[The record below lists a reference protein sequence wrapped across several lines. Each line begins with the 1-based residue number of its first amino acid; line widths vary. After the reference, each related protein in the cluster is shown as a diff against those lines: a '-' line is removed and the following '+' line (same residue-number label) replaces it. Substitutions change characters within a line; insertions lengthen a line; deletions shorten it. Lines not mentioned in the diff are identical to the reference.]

1 MNKITLENV
10 IRLALHEDIQAGDV
24 TTNSIVSPQ
33 SISRAVIFS
42 KENAVLSGV
51 GVASQVF
58 RHLDKKIK
66 FRIHAKDGDLIKKN
80 VPVITLEGRSRTIL
94 TGERT
99 ALNFLSY
106 LSGIATNTRSFVD
119 KVRPYKVQILDTRK
133 TTPTLRF
140 LERYA
145 VRCGGGYN
153 HRDNLSEMAMIKDN
167 HWLCSEKE
175 SIVNVIKKLRNNTD
189 VAIVVE
195 VDSLTQLQDALQSQ
209 ADVILLDNMKPE
221 TIRKAVGMRKGFKSS
236 VLLEVSGGIRLEN
249 VRDYARTG
257 VDRISIGSLTHS
269 RQAIDFSMEL
279 VT

>member
-10 IRLALHEDIQAGDV
+10 IRLALHEDIHEGDV
-24 TTNSIVSPQ
+24 TTNSIVSPT
-33 SISRAVIFS
+33 SVSRAVIFS

-80 VPVITLEGRSRTIL
+80 VPVITLEGRSRAIL

-106 LSGIATNTRSFVD
+106 LSGIATNTRSFVN
-119 KVRPYKVQILDTRK
+119 KVHPYKVQILDTRK

-153 HRDNLSEMAMIKDN
+153 HRDNLSDMAMIKDN
-167 HWLCSEKE
+167 HWW
-175 SIVNVIKKLRNNTD
+175 RRPGRH
-189 VAIVVE
+189 
-195 VDSLTQLQDALQSQ
+195 
-209 ADVILLDNMKPE
+209 DNH
-221 TIRKAVGMRKGFKSS
+221 RGRGVRRHRSG
-236 VLLEVSGGIRLEN
+236 VL
-249 VRDYARTG
+249 
-257 VDRISIGSLTHS
+257 
-269 RQAIDFSMEL
+269 
-279 VT
+279 

>member
-1 MNKITLENV
+1 MNKLTLENV
-10 IRLALHEDIQAGDV
+10 IRLALYEDIHEGDV

-33 SISRAVIFS
+33 SVSRAVIFS
-42 KENAVLSGV
+42 KENAILSGV

-58 RHLDKKIK
+58 RHLDKKVK
-66 FRIHAKDGDLIKKN
+66 LRIHAKDGDLIKKN
-80 VPVITLEGRSRTIL
+80 APVITLEGRSRTIL

-106 LSGIATNTRSFVD
+106 LSGIATTTRSFVD
-119 KVRPYKVQILDTRK
+119 KIRPYKVQILDTRK

-167 HWLCSEKE
+167 HWLCSGSK
-175 SIVNVIKKLRNNTD
+175 SIVNVVKELRNKTD

-195 VDSLTQLQDALQSQ
+195 VDNLTQLQDALQSP

-221 TIRKAVGMRKGFKSS
+221 TIRKAVGMRKQFKSS

-279 VT
+279 VA